1 MAVIWKEIALAE
13 DLPAVFER
21 NTDGLVPSPGTLV
34 EPTKYCLN
42 ANGDWVR
49 VRSEDNDINSF
60 GGLTDAPDYNTNE
73 VDKAVKYVRGIR
85 ISSLTHDSGTNT
97 VTVYCT
103 SQHGLSQSDS
113 VTIVGCNV
121 AAYNGSKSLTG
132 IIGSQGTEFGDS
144 IAFTF
149 SSSDSTSVTIPGYI
163 TGTAVDDNMLVFA
176 DDAGISDHSIAFSKL
191 PEINAMKV
199 IGNITSGPGQSA
211 DAAEVSIDAYPTEN
225 SDNLVKS
232 HGVFSYID
240 TFGGSANIDTV
251 GDVGTGTWNGTAI
264 ADGKI
269 SSSATWN
276 GKQDALTFGIAQNN
290 TVKISSA
297 VVDDSSG
304 VIFPKFTAT
313 GLTARTSTDFK
324 TDLSLAKA
332 DVGLSNVTNEAQLP
346 LSGGTMT
353 SHIEMDGNKLKFATD
368 EFITGDGT
376 NLNLESGGAIN
387 LVSVGGDTAIL
398 IGDAD
403 ETSRFEVK
411 LHAQGVSPMLAVTG
425 EADAQSDFCIYE
437 AGGSS
442 ADDLFRIRV
451 SEHGQTA
458 ISTID
463 NAGADADMQII
474 ADGQLLLS
482 GVSGTKIAMSV
493 LDDASDVDGAASGDI
508 VYEPTSYSSGVTGV
522 PGKCYY
528 IKGNSN
534 TWSESDASN
543 SGTTSNLIA
552 IATNAN
558 ASKGLVLRGIVK
570 LSHDVGGDPGDPVY
584 LSETAAELTTTAP
597 TTSGAF
603 VRVVGYLIS
612 TVSSKSTIYFNPD
625 NTYIE
630 IA

>member
-1 MAVIWKEIALAE
+1 MPVWKEIALSE
-13 DLPAVFER
+13 DLPDVFER
-21 NTDGLVPSPGTLV
+21 NIDGLVPHPGTIV
-34 EPTKYCLN
+34 GGSSGYCLN
-42 ANGDWVR
+42 AEGGWTR
-49 VRSEDNDINSF
+49 VRSENNDINSF

-97 VTVYCT
+97 VTVYCLD
-103 SQHGLSQSDS
+103 QHELSASDT
-113 VTIVGCNV
+113 VTIAGCNV
-121 AAYNGSKSLTG
+121 SAYNGSKTVASVPGNT
-132 IIGSQGTEFGDS
+132 S
-144 IAFTF
+144 FTF
-149 SSSDSTSVTIPGYI
+149 SSSDSTAVTVPGYI
-163 TGTAVDDNMLVFA
+163 TGTTVDDNMLIFA
-176 DDAGISDHSIAFSKL
+176 DDAGISDHSIGLTKL
-191 PEINAMKV
+191 PELTAMRV
-199 IGNITSGPGQSA
+199 IGSKTGGDAEEVVIDLTPANASTNLITSGAVHSGLA
-211 DAAEVSIDAYPTEN
+211 DKLD
-225 SDNLVKS
+225 
-232 HGVFSYID
+232 
-240 TFGGSANIDTV
+240 
-251 GDVGTGTWNGTAI
+251 
-264 ADGKI
+264 
-269 SSSATWN
+269 
-276 GKQDALTFGIAQNN
+276 
-290 TVKISSA
+290 
-297 VVDDSSG
+297 
-304 VIFPKFTAT
+304 
-313 GLTARTSTDFK
+313 
-324 TDLSLAKA
+324 
-332 DVGLSNVTNEAQLP
+332 

-403 ETSRFEVK
+403 EASRFEVK

-508 VYEPTSYSSGVTGV
+508 IYEPTSYSSGVTGV

-597 TTSGAF
+597 TASGAF